1 MKIHILVGNVLVLQ
15 TGGIRKG
22 SDPAVSF
29 FTIMNPNILVAK
41 QIPSYVKGTNN
52 FINEINDI
60 GSFLPNSYLVTIY
73 VKLYMPNSEGIQA
86 V

>member
-1 MKIHILVGNVLVLQ
+1 MFSYFKQVAFVRGVTLLC
-15 TGGIRKG
+15 
-22 SDPAVSF
+22 PF
-29 FTIMNPNILVAK
+29 FTIMDPNILVVK